1 MSDFEELGS
10 ELVIQHTGQVFPLTQ
25 ETVTIGGGEDNV
37 IVLADPKVSSQHA
50 AISWQAETGAYV
62 IEDLGSAEGTYVN
75 ERPVEGP
82 QPLRHGDVIRVG
94 DTVFDL
100 KLKPALFAAGIPPT
114 PPSVPAEAREPRRG
128 PRNPVLAGIVIV
140 LLVGV
145 TIACA
150 ALFAVLLFGGGADTP
165 DVTIQTPADGALI
178 AVNGEIILQATA
190 TGADDITLLE
200 LNVDGALVASA
211 SSPDPAG
218 SSSLTASKMWT
229 FGVPGEHEVSAV
241 AYTASG
247 RTSRTESVEV
257 TVTTSG
263 SSVPPGGGATS
274 TPTPATEATATA
286 TPAPE
291 LTPTPTATPRPGAPQ
306 IEFFRANPQSIN
318 AGECTTLEW
327 GEVSD
332 ADEARID
339 PDIGGVGTPGD
350 ATVCPAE
357 TTTYVLTA
365 RGPGGTTTASTTIS
379 VIEALADLT
388 IDSIGFAPSVPV
400 QGEDTEVRITIRN
413 IGEGNAGP
421 FNWEWQPGSEP
432 SLGGRVDG
440 GLNANDQIV
449 VTANWRPQ
457 DAYASLSTVARV
469 DTDNE
474 VAETDKGNNQ
484 LVAVIQVNP
493 AGGTGTISPTSDAE
507 LDGFRANRGT
517 GSNRQ
522 DVLVGNGEITDQGE
536 LVWRGF
542 MSFSLSDIPA
552 GATIDRVELRFF
564 QVNVGGDPYGKLG
577 NLILDHIVYGDRLT
591 DTAYSAP
598 ALESAVLPQQ
608 TAPQTWYVISDPMLV
623 SWLEN
628 DLTAGRTMLQVRL
641 RFMQE
646 TDADGFEDYVGIESG
661 NDFFGTGN
669 VAQLIVTYS
678 R

>member
-1 MSDFEELGS
+1 MSDYEEFGS
-10 ELVIQHTGQVFPLTQ
+10 ELTIQHTGQVFPLTE
-25 ETVTIGGGEDNV
+25 ETVSIGSGEDND

-50 AISWQAETGAYV
+50 TITWQAETGAYM

-75 ERPVEGP
+75 ERPVEMP
-82 QPLRHGDVIRVG
+82 KPLRHGDVIRVG
-94 DTVFDL
+94 DTILDL
-100 KLKPALFAAGIPPT
+100 KLSPDASAAGVPPAVH
-114 PPSVPAEAREPRRG
+114 PPGAEGEEPRRAS
-128 PRNPVLAGIVIV
+128 RNPVLAGIVIV

-145 TIACA
+145 TVVCC
-150 ALFAVLLFGGGADTP
+150 ALFAVLLFGGGGDTP
-165 DVTIQTPADGALI
+165 DVTIQTPADGAVI

-200 LNVDGALVASA
+200 LSVDGALVASA
-211 SSPDPAG
+211 SSSDAKG
-218 SSSLTASKMWT
+218 SSSLTASKTWA

-257 TVTTSG
+257 TVTATG
-263 SSVPPGGGATS
+263 GQVPPGGATS
-274 TPTPATEATATA
+274 TPTPEAGATATA
-286 TPAPE
+286 TPVPE
-291 LTPTPTATPRPGAPQ
+291 LTATPTATPRPGAPQ

-327 GEVSD
+327 GTVSD

-339 PDIGGVGTPGD
+339 PDVGGVGTPGD

-365 RGPGGTTTASTTIS
+365 EGPGGTTTASTTIS

-388 IDSIGFAPSVPV
+388 IDSIDFAPSVPV

-421 FNWEWQPGSEP
+421 FDWAWQPGSEP

-440 GLNANDQIV
+440 GLNANEQIV
-449 VTANWRPQ
+449 VTANWRPEN
-457 DAYASLSTVARV
+457 AYASLSTVARV
-469 DTDNE
+469 DTNNE
-474 VAETDKGNNQ
+474 VSETDKGNNQ
-484 LVAVIQVNP
+484 LVAVIQVSP
-493 AGGTGTISPTSDAE
+493 AGGTGTTSPTSDAD

-517 GSNRQ
+517 GSNQQ

-564 QVNVGGDPYGKLG
+564 QFKVGGDPYGKLG

-591 DTAYSAP
+591 DTAYNAP

-608 TAPQTWYVISDPMLV
+608 TASQVWYVISDPTLID
-623 SWLEN
+623 WLEN
-628 DLTAGRTMLQVRL
+628 DLTAGRTMFQVRL

-646 TDADGFEDYVGIESG
+646 TDTDGFEDYVGIESG

>member
-1 MSDFEELGS
+1 MSEFEELGS
-10 ELVIQHTGQVFPLTQ
+10 ELIIQHTGQVFPLTQ
-25 ETVTIGGGEDNV
+25 ETVTIGSGEDNV

-50 AISWQAETGAYV
+50 AITWQAETGAYM

-75 ERPVEGP
+75 ERPLEEP

-100 KLKPALFAAGIPPT
+100 KLKPASPAA
-114 PPSVPAEAREPRRG
+114 AEAEEPRRG

-140 LLVGV
+140 LLVGITV
-145 TIACA
+145 VCC

-165 DVTIQTPADGALI
+165 DVTIQAPADGAVI

-200 LNVDGALVASA
+200 LSVDGALVASA
-211 SSPDPAG
+211 SSSDPEG
-218 SSSLTASKMWT
+218 SSSLTASKTWA

-247 RTSRTESVEV
+247 RTSRTESVQV
-257 TVTTSG
+257 TVTTTG
-263 SSVPPGGGATS
+263 GQVPPGGATS
-274 TPTPATEATATA
+274 TPTPATGATATA
-286 TPAPE
+286 TPTPE
-291 LTPTPTATPRPGAPQ
+291 LTATPTATPQPGAPQ
-306 IEFFRANPQSIN
+306 IEFFRANPQSVN

-327 GEVSD
+327 GTVSD

-339 PDIGGVGTPGD
+339 PDVGGVGTPGD

-379 VIEALADLT
+379 VIEVLADLT
-388 IDSIGFAPSVPV
+388 VDSISFVPSVPV

-449 VTANWRPQ
+449 VTANWVPEN
-457 DAYASLSTVARV
+457 AYASLSTVARV

-474 VAETDKGNNQ
+474 VSETDKGNNQ

-493 AGGTGTISPTSDAE
+493 AGGTGTTSPTSDPD

-564 QVNVGGDPYGKLG
+564 QFKVGGDPYGKLG

-591 DTAYSAP
+591 DTAYNAP

-623 SWLEN
+623 SWIEN
-628 DLTAGRTMLQVRL
+628 DLTAGRTMFQVRL